1 MAYYNWDSLLAEYG
15 IAYSERVHEIS
26 NYIIYN
32 STLDDSSERPPCY
45 TGVVDMARR
54 KYPDLTF
61 DQACTLVAFSRLR
74 LIGDC
79 VFVERPESEEE
90 GRYLLRA
97 LVEFV
102 RQKEGVPKEW
112 DYSAFDFF
120 FNSYGAAMDAVLAYE
135 FEYALKQVEPVQNA
149 NYADAAR
156 ALRQK
161 FHLPKR
167 QLRLLLA
174 AARLYLWD
182 RRYFSAEYLSDPIQK
197 DEARYLFDGFYH
209 ASSVWLRALPDA
221 ERDYNYSVLQNPI
234 HVPNVDAIVPY
245 INGLTWRGYEVQG
258 RDVEACPTGYKAR
271 AYIHPFASH
280 RRLSF
285 VVDPDF
291 PTDFRRPPAEFE
303 FADGVTPILERQRLE
318 RLYNLYRSFDYAI
331 GLLADGSEKQ
341 ALREEQLALLHADKA
356 YIDGRIEA
364 RRAALEA
371 HQWDKERLEI
381 EQQIL
386 DELCLVALDAK
397 DNGRK

>member
-32 STLDDSSERPPCY
+32 SNLDDSSERAPCY
-45 TGVVDMARR
+45 TGVVDMTRR

-97 LVEFV
+97 LAEFV

-112 DYSAFDFF
+112 DYSTFDVF
-120 FNSYGAAMDAVLAYE
+120 FNSYDAAMDAVLAHE
-135 FEYALKQVEPVQNA
+135 FEYALKQVESVRNA
-149 NYADAAR
+149 NYADAAC
-156 ALRQK
+156 ALRQR

-182 RRYFSAEYLSDPIQK
+182 RRYFSAEYLSDPMQK

-209 ASSVWLRALPDA
+209 ASSVWLRILPDA

-234 HVPNVDAIVPY
+234 HVPNAEAIEPY
-245 INGLTWRGYEVQG
+245 ICGLLWQGREVQC
-258 RDVEACPTGYKAR
+258 RQIEAYAKGFKAR
-271 AYIHPFASH
+271 AYIYPYASV
-280 RRLSF
+280 L
-285 VVDPDF
+285 
-291 PTDFRRPPAEFE
+291 
-303 FADGVTPILERQRLE
+303 
-318 RLYNLYRSFDYAI
+318 
-331 GLLADGSEKQ
+331 
-341 ALREEQLALLHADKA
+341 
-356 YIDGRIEA
+356 
-364 RRAALEA
+364 
-371 HQWDKERLEI
+371 
-381 EQQIL
+381 
-386 DELCLVALDAK
+386 
-397 DNGRK
+397 